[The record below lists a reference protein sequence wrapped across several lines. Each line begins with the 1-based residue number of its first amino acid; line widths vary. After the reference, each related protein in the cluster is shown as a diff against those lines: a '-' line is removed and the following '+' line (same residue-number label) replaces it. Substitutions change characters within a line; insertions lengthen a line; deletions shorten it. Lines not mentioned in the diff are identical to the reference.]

1 MTPPVLHMLPDLA
14 LGGGQIML
22 LRTVSALRERGG
34 EHLVCALRGGPCE
47 ADFRNA
53 GIPILVA
60 SLDGKHRAAGA
71 FRRALKFAA
80 QAKVGIVHTNS
91 TPSDR
96 AFGQMLA
103 LKLGVPVV
111 NTFHGMP
118 PGRIGFPH
126 RLREAPAFLKQKA
139 MLSANRLLSRINL
152 THSVAVSAPVAEAY
166 IAWLGLPPES
176 MTVIH
181 NGLPASA
188 YASPDPAKSA
198 ALRAELNLDGR
209 SPVLIAVARL
219 VEGKGHAL
227 LLDTLAQLVPHHPD
241 ALLLLAGDGPLRP
254 ALEHNAAERGLE
266 RHIRFLGTRSDVTA
280 LLAVSDILLSASAFE
295 GFGLAVLEG
304 MAQGLPVVALDL
316 PALRAFIDNGSTGIL
331 VPYPQPAALA
341 AAIRK
346 LLADPDVAAELG
358 QNARRRAEAFSIEA
372 SAAGYE
378 ALYRDLIN
386 QAAPVPKPTV
396 SAPAR
401 MNKAPKP

>member
-1 MTPPVLHMLPDLA
+1 
-14 LGGGQIML
+14 
-22 LRTVSALRERGG
+22 
-34 EHLVCALRGGPCE
+34 
-47 ADFRNA
+47 
-53 GIPILVA
+53 
-60 SLDGKHRAAGA
+60 
-71 FRRALKFAA
+71 
-80 QAKVGIVHTNS
+80 
-91 TPSDR
+91 
-96 AFGQMLA
+96 MLA
-103 LKLGVPVV
+103 LRLGVPVV

-126 RLREAPAFLKQKA
+126 RLRDIPSFLRQRT
-139 MLSANRLLSRINL
+139 MLPANRLLSRINL

-166 IAWLGLPPES
+166 IAWLGLSPDS

-188 YASPDPAKSA
+188 YAAPDPAQSA

-241 ALLLLAGDGPLRP
+241 TLLLLAGDGPLRP
-254 ALEHNAAERGLE
+254 ALEDNAAERGLG

-280 LLAVSDILLSASAFE
+280 LLAVSDILVSASAFE

-316 PALRAFIDNGSTGIL
+316 PALRSFIDDGDNGIL
-331 VPYPQPAALA
+331 VRYLQPAALA

-346 LLADPDVAAELG
+346 LLADPATAAQIG
-358 QNARRRAEAFSIEA
+358 HNARQRAEAFSIEA

-378 ALYRDLIN
+378 ALYRDLISH
-386 QAAPVPKPTV
+386 AAPAPKPTV
-396 SAPAR
+396 STPAR
-401 MNKAPKP
+401 MNRAPKP

>member
-1 MTPPVLHMLPDLA
+1 MSPPVLHILPDLA

-34 EHLVCALRGGPCE
+34 EHFVCALRGGACE
-47 ADFRNA
+47 DDYRKA

-60 SLDGKHRAAGA
+60 GLDGKHKAAGA
-71 FRRALKFAA
+71 FRRALKFAR
-80 QAKVGIVHTNS
+80 QAKIGIVHTNS
-91 TPSDR
+91 TPIDR

-118 PGRIGFPH
+118 PGRIAFPH
-126 RLREAPAFLKQKA
+126 RLRDIPAFLRQRT
-139 MLSANRLLSRINL
+139 MLPTNRLLSRINL

-166 IAWLGLPPES
+166 IAWLGLPPDS

-188 YASPDPAKSA
+188 YAAPDPVQSA
-198 ALRAELNLDGR
+198 TLRAELNLDGR

-227 LLDTLAQLVPHHPD
+227 LLDTLAELVPQYPD

-254 ALEHNAAERGLE
+254 ALEDNAAERGLE
-266 RHIRFLGTRSDVTA
+266 HHIRFLGTRSDVTA
-280 LLAVSDILLSASAFE
+280 LLAVSDILVSASAFE

-316 PALRAFIDNGSTGIL
+316 PALRSFIDDGASGVL
-331 VPYPQPAALA
+331 VRYPQPAALA

-346 LLADPDVAAELG
+346 LLADPAAAAELG
-358 QNARRRAEAFSIEA
+358 RNARQRAEAFSIEA

-378 ALYRDLIN
+378 ALYRDLIS
-386 QAAPVPKPTV
+386 QAAPMPKPTV
-396 SAPAR
+396 SAPAS
-401 MNKAPKP
+401 MNKVPKP